1 MVNLNSNMVNWNHN
15 LYNLYITSPIG
26 DINSDGTPI
35 LRAISRDS
43 YGKNSI
49 KGFPEFKEED
59 VLVKMMVDANNMKE
73 YRC

>member
-1 MVNLNSNMVNWNHN
+1 MALEQVLRDELNDM
-15 LYNLYITSPIG
+15 YN
-26 DINSDGTPI
+26 
-35 LRAISRDS
+35 
-43 YGKNSI
+43 KNSI

>member
-1 MVNLNSNMVNWNHN
+1 MKELIVPSTEDLMALEQVLRDELNDM
-15 LYNLYITSPIG
+15 YN
-26 DINSDGTPI
+26 
-35 LRAISRDS
+35 
-43 YGKNSI
+43 KNSI